1 MKRGLAWVALGL
13 AAAAC
18 STTQLQR
25 DAGQLPVDAT
35 FADGA
40 IPPGGFVTGDVDGVT
55 LRTDHHAVAYWFSGI
70 QEGFLGVEAQEEQW
84 QWVLVIRNAVGHWTC
99 PADGSIVLQPVDS
112 SASGLSTSA
121 TGGACAFEVTSA
133 PEVGGVFE
141 GTFTAT
147 IARLTG
153 TMRAPAAVTNG
164 AFRVPRVAD
173 TP

>member
-1 MKRGLAWVALGL
+1 VALGL

-40 IPPGGFVTGDVDGVT
+40 IPPGGFVTGDLEGSTV
-55 LRTDHHAVAYWFSGI
+55 RTDRQAVAYWFSGI
-70 QEGFLGVEAQEEQW
+70 QQGFLGVEAQDDQW
-84 QWVLVIRNAVGHWTC
+84 QWVLVIRNAVGHWKC
-99 PADGSIVLQPVDS
+99 PGDGYIILQPLDS
-112 SASGLSTSA
+112 PRSGRA
-121 TGGACAFEVTSA
+121 TYAAGGTCAFEITHA
-133 PEVGGVFE
+133 AGVNEILE

-147 IARLTG
+147 IARMVG
-153 TMRAPAAVTNG
+153 SAMPATVTNG
-164 AFRVPRVAD
+164 AFHVPRIAD

>member
-40 IPPGGFVTGDVDGVT
+40 IPPGGFVTGDLEGSTV
-55 LRTDHHAVAYWFSGI
+55 RTDRQAVAYWFSGI
-70 QEGFLGVEAQEEQW
+70 QQGFLGVEAHDDQW
-84 QWVLVIRNAVGHWTC
+84 QWVLVIRNAVGSWKC
-99 PADGSIVLQPVDS
+99 PSDGYIVLQPLDS
-112 SASGLSTSA
+112 PTAGRA
-121 TGGACAFEVTSA
+121 TYWAGGSCAFEITRA
-133 PEVGGVFE
+133 ADVGGMFE

-147 IARLTG
+147 IVRTG
-153 TMRAPAAVTNG
+153 GGMPATVTKG
-164 AFRVPRVAD
+164 AFHVPRIAD

>member
-1 MKRGLAWVALGL
+1 MKVGLAWAALGP
-13 AAAAC
+13 AAIAC
-18 STTQLQR
+18 STATLPRDGVQR
-25 DAGQLPVDAT
+25 PRDAT
-35 FADGA
+35 FADSG
-40 IPPGGFVTGDVDGVT
+40 IPSGGFVTGNLEGSTV
-55 LRTDHHAVAYWFSGI
+55 RTDRRAVAYWFSGI
-70 QEGFLGVEAQEEQW
+70 KQGFLGVEAQDDQW